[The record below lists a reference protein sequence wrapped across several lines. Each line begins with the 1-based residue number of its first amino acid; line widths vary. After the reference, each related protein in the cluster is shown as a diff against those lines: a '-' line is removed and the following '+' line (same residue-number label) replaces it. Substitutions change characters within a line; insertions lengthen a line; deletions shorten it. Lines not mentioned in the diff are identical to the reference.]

1 MRGETML
8 DETNLDEDLDTET
21 EYDDATHRMI
31 ALGYAVSALLGAIA
45 ATVFWAVVW
54 VVARQ

>member
-1 MRGETML
+1 ML

-31 ALGYAVSALLGAIA
+31 ALGYAVSALFG
-45 ATVFWAVVW
+45 AVVGALLASMYW
-54 VVARQ
+54 LVAR